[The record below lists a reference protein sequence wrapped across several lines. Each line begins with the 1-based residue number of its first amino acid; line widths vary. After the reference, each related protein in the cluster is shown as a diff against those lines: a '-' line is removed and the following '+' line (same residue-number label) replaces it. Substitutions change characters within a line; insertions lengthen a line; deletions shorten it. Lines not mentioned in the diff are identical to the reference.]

1 MSTTVLTT
9 LAILVTGMV
18 FTMVRLI
25 RGPSSADRV
34 AAIDV
39 LSNLALGF
47 IIAYAVGTDE
57 EMLLDPALGLA
68 VVTFLATIAF
78 TRYLAARS
86 ANGEGGSR

>member
-1 MSTTVLTT
+1 MSTTMLAT
-9 LAILVTGMV
+9 LAVLIAGMV
-18 FTMVRLI
+18 LAMVRLI

-47 IIAYAVGTDE
+47 IIAYAVGTNE

-78 TRYLAARS
+78 ARYLAARPV
-86 ANGEGGSR
+86 NGPGGS